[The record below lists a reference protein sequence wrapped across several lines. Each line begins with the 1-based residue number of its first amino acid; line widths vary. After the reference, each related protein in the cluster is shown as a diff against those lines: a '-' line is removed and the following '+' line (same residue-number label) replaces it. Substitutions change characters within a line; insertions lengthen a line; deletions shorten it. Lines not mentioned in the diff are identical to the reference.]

1 MNILI
6 EGAPERYQVY
16 LPEFVPLDRLS
27 LTFCPLGSTNRER
40 LALCPD
46 AEVFLADAVSTVD
59 GDLIRRMPKLKM
71 IHSEGVAFNGID
83 LSAARERGVFVCNN
97 QGCNA
102 GAVAEQAIFLMLSL
116 LRRGIPGD
124 RAVREGRQIQMKEQ
138 AMVEGRTGGVQ
149 NRPDRL
155 WAHRKGH
162 GAAAGTL
169 RMRAF
174 LRFRPQKRSG
184 NGKSLFRDLSPA
196 RRTACSLRH
205 CQPPRGRHAA
215 NTWHG
220 KRRLPL
226 PDEKRLLSD

>member
-6 EGAPERYQVY
+6 EGAPERYQAY

-27 LTFCPLGSTNRER
+27 LTFCPLGSTNEER

-46 AEVFLADAVSTVD
+46 AEVFLVDAISTVD

-83 LSAARERGVFVCNN
+83 IQAARERGVFVCNN

-138 AMVEGRTGGVQ
+138 AMVEGITELGDCKIGLIGFGHIAKATAQ
-149 NRPDRL
+149 RL
-155 WAHRKGH
+155 AY
-162 GAAAGTL
+162 
-169 RMRAF
+169 M
-174 LRFRPQKRSG
+174 
-184 NGKSLFRDLSPA
+184 LFKKL
-196 RRTACSLRH
+196 
-205 CQPPRGRHAA
+205 
-215 NTWHG
+215 
-220 KRRLPL
+220 
-226 PDEKRLLSD
+226 